1 MQLYRNYLLTFG
13 FQSTSTPQLYFSTP
27 VSQGGLGILP
37 LDEQRDEQ
45 RDALVLA
52 HGFQMLHSPDPMI
65 QALAPNQLHQ
75 IVTARR
81 HVWLPDEVPAPDA
94 LLQ

>member
-1 MQLYRNYLLTFG
+1 
-13 FQSTSTPQLYFSTP
+13 
-27 VSQGGLGILP
+27 
-37 LDEQRDEQ
+37 
-45 RDALVLA
+45 
-52 HGFQMLHSPDPMI
+52 MI